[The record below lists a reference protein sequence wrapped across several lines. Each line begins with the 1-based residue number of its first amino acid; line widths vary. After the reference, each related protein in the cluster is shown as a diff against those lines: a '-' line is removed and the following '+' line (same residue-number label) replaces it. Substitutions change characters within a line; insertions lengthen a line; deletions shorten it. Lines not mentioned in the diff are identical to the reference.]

1 MIWKYTP
8 KVCGTLAVVWL
19 GWAGW
24 LAGLT
29 TIYDASPINASRSF
43 IFFDFRGFCAR
54 ILRFRYIFSGKWIK
68 KIRQKCAGRLLLCG
82 SAGLAGWA
90 EYCSQQPFT
99 EAPQA
104 KQVLEFS
111 YWPTHQKL
119 QSLKQGSKTTG
130 PYLWVGTRGPYLGVC
145 HPWVILEEIRGSAS
159 RGLH

>member
-1 MIWKYTP
+1 MFNS
-8 KVCGTLAVVWL
+8 VLDCLMV
-19 GWAGW
+19 
-24 LAGLT
+24 
-29 TIYDASPINASRSF
+29 
-43 IFFDFRGFCAR
+43 
-54 ILRFRYIFSGKWIK
+54 
-68 KIRQKCAGRLLLCG
+68 
-82 SAGLAGWA
+82 
-90 EYCSQQPFT
+90 FT

-145 HPWVILEEIRGSAS
+145 HPWGILEEIRGSAS